1 MLACF
6 KVNQI
11 FLYLIMWLYLHSN
24 KLPWFLEEDFLIR
37 KPKKINPKTLSP
49 DFWTTF
55 SKETLMNL
63 SQESCTRSL
72 LLQIL

>member
-55 SKETLMNL
+55 SK
-63 SQESCTRSL
+63 
-72 LLQIL
+72 